1 MEQCLEYNI
10 LLERAYKMIPS
21 KSIVRERFEVEE
33 PEVMVTGKRTFV
45 LNFKKIC
52 DDMNREPEILLRY
65 LLKELGASG
74 NREED
79 VAVIYGVFSSK
90 MIKELINLFLKSYVY
105 CSVCG
110 SPDTILRREERKLMQ
125 LKCMACGAL
134 TPVKPF

>member
-1 MEQCLEYNI
+1 MERQLEYST

-21 KSIVRERFEVEE
+21 RSLVRERFEVEE
-33 PEVMVTGKRTFV
+33 PEVMVTGKRTFI
-45 LNFKKIC
+45 LNFKKVC
-52 DDMNREPEILLRY
+52 DDMNREPEVLLRY

-79 VAVIYGVFSSK
+79 VAVIYGVFSPK
-90 MIKELINLFLKSYVY
+90 MIKELINLFLKNYVY
-105 CSVCG
+105 CPVCG

-125 LKCMACGAL
+125 LRCMACGAL